1 MSKYLLINANLG
13 NGNQPNA
20 YCLELNLCKVFGGF
34 SLLTIL
40 FLYLIRCA
48 RLVSTSFAVEVILIL
63 AHFIF
68 NESNSIIFFRNGHSL
83 EKVWHS

>member
-34 SLLTIL
+34 SLKICLRFYFYT
-40 FLYLIRCA
+40 
-48 RLVSTSFAVEVILIL
+48 
-63 AHFIF
+63 
-68 NESNSIIFFRNGHSL
+68 
-83 EKVWHS
+83 